1 MLIKSSNDEIVL
13 VYNSDTQVGKSCYN
27 NAQELGLPIKEVDL
41 AHRHITGTQWFELAD
56 AVGMKVQDLI
66 DDEHESAEELLKGSE
81 DFTEMDWMKI
91 LDHNPLWL
99 KHPIAI
105 RGDKA
110 ILCYSPSEVLQ
121 L

>member
-1 MLIKSSNDEIVL
+1 MGTIKN
-13 VYNSDTQVGKSCYN
+13 T
-27 NAQELGLPIKEVDL
+27 PIHAFQSAREVRD
-41 AHRHITGTQWFELAD
+41 HRHSTGTQWFELAD